1 MKRSKR
7 GSCAKKGRARNCLA
21 VLVLL
26 VCAGAAAFLCLQA
39 VRELSERQAG
49 NGYYQALSGAL
60 HAQTTAPEPTPSAA
74 VSPEPSGSDPAA
86 TEPGPS
92 PEASATP
99 EPDAAPASAIDFA
112 QLRLT
117 CPDAVG
123 WISLPG
129 TSIDYPVVQGEDN
142 EYYLSHLP
150 DGQANAAGS
159 IMLDAACDGLFGD
172 ELNILHG
179 HHMKNGSMFGCLDAF
194 RDEAFY
200 PEHSTLR
207 LMTPQG
213 DCDVAL
219 FAAFTTDGEAFGYPT
234 AFDSDEAFDAFLA
247 QCRARSFFR
256 ADVEVRRGDRLL
268 LLSTCSYA
276 YEGERLLV
284 VGKLMQ

>member
-7 GSCAKKGRARNCLA
+7 GSGAKKGRARNCLA

-26 VCAGAAAFLCLQA
+26 VCAGAAAFLCVQA
-39 VRELSERQAG
+39 ARELCERKAG
-49 NGYYQALSGAL
+49 TGYYQALSGAL
-60 HAQTTAPEPTPSAA
+60 HAQSDATELLPTASQAPITQDTAPSAA
-74 VSPEPSGSDPAA
+74 VESPVPEP
-86 TEPGPS
+86 TEE
-92 PEASATP
+92 PEQGV
-99 EPDAAPASAIDFA
+99 EPFSAIDFV

-123 WISLPG
+123 WITLPG
-129 TSIDYPVVQGEDN
+129 TSIDYPVVQGDDN

-150 DGQANAAGS
+150 DGQPNAAGS
-159 IMLDAACDGLFGD
+159 IMMDAACDGLFGD

-194 RDEAFY
+194 REEAFF
-200 PEHSTLR
+200 PDHSTLR

-213 DCDVAL
+213 DFDVAL
-219 FAAFTTDGEAFGYPT
+219 FAAFTADGEAFGYPT
-234 AFDSDEAFDAFLA
+234 AFDSDQAFDAFLA
-247 QCRARSFFR
+247 QCRARSFFQ
-256 ADVEVRRGDRLL
+256 ADVEVQRGDRLL

-284 VGKLMQ
+284 VGKLME